1 LKILNGKK
9 ETYSYIEKIRSYNST
24 EISSSGNGYF
34 LEDYKLEDYVKKVIE
49 LTKKEG
55 DDFLVNL
62 SSKVDSQKFGGIEV
76 SRTHINDS
84 INKISDKEKK
94 VILNT
99 IKRVEDFQ
107 KKTLNKS
114 WFDES
119 KCYGEII
126 RPIESV
132 GCYIPSGSAPLI
144 STIIMTVIPAKT
156 AGVKKIVIS
165 SPTVG
170 NELPNKYLLATA
182 KLCGVDEFYTY
193 GGPQAISSMAYGTE
207 TVSKVDMIC
216 GPGNIFVMAA
226 KKLVYGEVGVD
237 GIFGPTETLIIS
249 DNSANKEFVVSD
261 LMAQSEHDVLALPM
275 LITDDLEFANEINNL
290 SMKKLNKLSRKN
302 IISKSMDKG
311 FISILNNE
319 DEMIEVCNNI
329 AAEHTTIASEKLIH
343 LSNKI
348 SSSGSLFLG
357 EISSEV
363 LADYVAGPS
372 HVMPT
377 NGSARYSSSLST
389 RTFTKSIPVLSINKK
404 EFEKIC
410 SNAEILASLESLDA
424 HKEALSIRK
433 QFFIG
438 D

>member
-1 LKILNGKK
+1 MKILNGKK

-99 IKRVEDFQ
+99 IKRIEDFQ

-132 GCYIPSGSAPLI
+132 GCYIPGGSAPLI

-290 SMKKLNKLSRKN
+290 SMKKLNKLSRKE

-410 SNAEILASLESLDA
+410 SNAELLASLESLDA

>member
-1 LKILNGKK
+1 MKILNGKK
-9 ETYSYIEKIRSYNST
+9 ETYSYIEKIRSYNSS

-99 IKRVEDFQ
+99 IKRIEDFQ

-144 STIIMTVIPAKT
+144 STIIMTVIPAKI

-226 KKLVYGEVGVD
+226 KKLVYGDVGVD

-290 SMKKLNKLSRKN
+290 SMKKLNKLSRKD

-410 SNAEILASLESLDA
+410 SNAELLASLESLDA

>member
-9 ETYSYIEKIRSYNST
+9 ETYSYIEKIRSYNSS

-226 KKLVYGEVGVD
+226 KKLVYGDVGVD

-410 SNAEILASLESLDA
+410 SNAELLASLESLDA

>member
-1 LKILNGKK
+1 MKILNGKK